1 MAQEEL
7 RLHHRHQRRA
17 VMTGLATL
25 LLGAASACQ
34 AVDKPVGLTL
44 LFMNKGSD
52 FMVVERFDPD
62 GQRGPVP
69 GGLGAEPNDVTNQ
82 GGKQMTFMPGDSKRG
97 LPQFVEVAW
106 ARHSEAFKSWS
117 KQMDG
122 AANEVIYSKEN
133 REISEKLWKTNPRY
147 IQRVDLTSI
156 LTPELVAQAR
166 TNPKTTNIKLTV
178 TFRDDQVS
186 IEATPEKWR

>member
-1 MAQEEL
+1 
-7 RLHHRHQRRA
+7 
-17 VMTGLATL
+17 MTGLATL

-44 LFMNKGSD
+44 LFMNKGSYAIG
-52 FMVVERFDPD
+52 VTRFDPD

-97 LPQFVEVAW
+97 LPQFVEIAWVESNADVVALQDQRDKSFELYSRQW
-106 ARHSEAFKSWS
+106 LEETKKINLITPKYNRH
-117 KQMDG
+117 
-122 AANEVIYSKEN
+122 
-133 REISEKLWKTNPRY
+133 L
-147 IQRVDLTSI
+147 DLTSI

>member
-44 LFMNKGSD
+44 LFMNKGSYAIG
-52 FMVVERFDPD
+52 VTRFDPD

-69 GGLGAEPNDVTNQ
+69 GGLGA
-82 GGKQMTFMPGDSKRG
+82 GGGGAQMTFMPGDSKRG
-97 LPQFVEVAW
+97 LPQFVEIAWVESNADVVALQDQRDKSFELYSRQW
-106 ARHSEAFKSWS
+106 LEETKKINLITPKYNRH
-117 KQMDG
+117 
-122 AANEVIYSKEN
+122 
-133 REISEKLWKTNPRY
+133 L
-147 IQRVDLTSI
+147 DLTSI

-166 TNPKTTNIKLTV
+166 TNPKTTN
-178 TFRDDQVS
+178 
-186 IEATPEKWR
+186 

>member
-97 LPQFVEVAW
+97 LPQFVEV
-106 ARHSEAFKSWS
+106 EWS
-117 KQMDG
+117 F
-122 AANEVIYSKEN
+122 EPESLRSFSKELFGRN
-133 REISEKLWKTNPRY
+133 DKYSPQWMKDYNEKYQTNLTVTNKRL
-147 IQRVDLTSI
+147 DLTSI
-156 LTPELVAQAR
+156 LTSELVAQAR

-178 TFRDDQVS
+178 TFKDDQVS

>member
-44 LFMNKGSD
+44 LFMNKGSYAIG
-52 FMVVERFDPD
+52 VTRFDPD

-97 LPQFVEVAW
+97 LPQFVEV
-106 ARHSEAFKSWS
+106 EWS
-117 KQMDG
+117 F
-122 AANEVIYSKEN
+122 EPESLRSFSKELFGRN
-133 REISEKLWKTNPRY
+133 DNYSPQWMKDYNEKYQTNLTVTNKRL
-147 IQRVDLTSI
+147 DLTSI
-156 LTPELVAQAR
+156 LTSELVAQAR

-178 TFRDDQVS
+178 TFKDDQVS

>member
-7 RLHHRHQRRA
+7 RLHHRRQRRA

-52 FMVVERFDPD
+52 FVVVERFDPD

-69 GGLGAEPNDVTNQ
+69 GALGASLTE
-82 GGKQMTFMPGDSKRG
+82 GKQMTFMPGDSKRG

-147 IQRVDLTSI
+147 KQRVDLTSI
-156 LTPELVAQAR
+156 LTPELIAQAR

-178 TFRDDQVS
+178 TFKDDQVS
-186 IEATPEKWR
+186 IEAAPEKWR